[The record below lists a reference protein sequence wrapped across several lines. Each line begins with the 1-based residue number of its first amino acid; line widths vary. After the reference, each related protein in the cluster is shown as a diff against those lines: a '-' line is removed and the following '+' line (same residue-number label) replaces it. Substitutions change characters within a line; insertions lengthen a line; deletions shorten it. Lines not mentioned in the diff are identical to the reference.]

1 MAITGLFLEPD
12 SAPYTSTSLDT
23 TPLLIDGDRFT
34 LAGGDYW
41 HTHYAYG
48 LDFGV
53 STTIS
58 GMSVYGIVAASTPT
72 DWYSSSNDSFSVY
85 KSDDNSTWT
94 LVESFDGPPLIHLAA
109 LQWGFE
115 LAFSANQ
122 TARFFKIVYT
132 DSTTMAF
139 QPGEL
144 SGGIGEI
151 VPHLVGIPYTNK
163 LVLTID
169 GSKVD
174 EDLTDF
180 PVNITLSSGT
190 GINNFNSS
198 LVFDELLNYTDYSN
212 TWNPDDAHA
221 YISFT
226 NGNLN
231 FTQSNGGYVSAR
243 SYKLVTSGKWYWE
256 HTIVG
261 TRDQMIGIADSNS
274 SLSLGVG
281 RDPAAESWGWRG
293 YYNPGSLFYHDSSI
307 NYGSQWSVS
316 DIISVALDM
325 DNGKVWFAQNGSWV
339 TGDPAL
345 GTSPAASG
353 ISGEIY
359 AMASVTNSPS
369 QISVNFGNSSFT
381 HSIPSGFSAFDTY
394 SVIDENNNKKL
405 AITDSN
411 DTQLYVEI
419 ENWDW
424 INKEASLW
432 TKVPTIVSGTNT
444 PLYLYYDS
452 NFTENIEYV
461 GYTGQYQAQAVWD
474 DDFMAVWHMSQNP
487 APITDVMIDSTLNKV
502 YLTSGGSMTSDDLVD
517 GLIIGGKAIAYDG
530 SDDFFVELSAAA
542 FDIDT
547 FTIETII
554 NVSDTGEAQCLL
566 QYGSTSANIS
576 YRWVVAATDQFNI
589 QIGYSTGSWEN
600 GYSTNTIDFDTN
612 QFIAVTKSGND
623 YEHFKNGEPN
633 GSGTHTNAQRTGT
646 KDLYIGKTEFGATD
660 YYFLNGIQDELRFS
674 STVRSDAW
682 VKATYY
688 SNTNNLMTFAVAEGI
703 YFYFSSPNPADLA
716 TVYGTSHT
724 LYLTTTVTGNASEY
738 LYDATFYNAYDDSVI
753 GTVSGIQSGYPAD
766 ALISTPSGINYQ
778 WYITATSS
786 GSQDTS
792 DVYTFINR
800 FMCSGQTQIN
810 NTAAS
815 GIPVRLYLR
824 ETGEYIG
831 EDTSAG
837 VSGTFYIETP
847 HNDYHYAVALY
858 DLSNTNAVIAD
869 WLIPE

>member
-1 MAITGLFLEPD
+1 
-12 SAPYTSTSLDT
+12 
-23 TPLLIDGDRFT
+23 
-34 LAGGDYW
+34 
-41 HTHYAYG
+41 
-48 LDFGV
+48 
-53 STTIS
+53 
-58 GMSVYGIVAASTPT
+58 MSVYGIVAASTPT

-261 TRDQMIGIADSNS
+261 TRDQIIGIADSNS

-444 PLYLYYDS
+444 TLYLYYDS

-474 DDFMAVWHMSQNP
+474 DDFMAVWHMAQNP
-487 APITDVMIDSTLNKV
+487 SGDPADGILDSTNNINHLDVHTNMTSSNLIDAEPGKGLYFDASDDYLIGPNISEINAADQTIEAVFTATSGTAHNLFHQGDYAAANNQGWRLGLSNSVNGGLALQYFNGSYRFVYSDTDVPTGQLTTVAFGYDHSELDSYFWIDGNLDPVENMPVALSSSSYPVRIGCYKSTTN
-502 YLTSGGSMTSDDLVD
+502 VD
-517 GLIIGGKAIAYDG
+517 FWDG
-530 SDDFFVELSAAA
+530 S
-542 FDIDT
+542 
-547 FTIETII
+547 I
-554 NVSDTGEAQCLL
+554 NEFRVSKIL
-566 QYGSTSANIS
+566 
-576 YRWVVAATDQFNI
+576 
-589 QIGYSTGSWEN
+589 
-600 GYSTNTIDFDTN
+600 
-612 QFIAVTKSGND
+612 
-623 YEHFKNGEPN
+623 
-633 GSGTHTNAQRTGT
+633 
-646 KDLYIGKTEFGATD
+646 
-660 YYFLNGIQDELRFS
+660 
-674 STVRSDAW
+674 RSDAW
-682 VKATYY
+682 MRATYY